1 MSMITVL
8 TGMTDEA
15 DILAGT
21 PGLTVLCGPA
31 DRANLRA
38 LVPPGTQ
45 GLVSFGVCGGLS
57 PQLQVADLV
66 FGTAVANGTV
76 TPRADREWFCTMAG
90 HLIFRHYCAPVY
102 STGQEGGNTP
112 AERHHLFSEYG
123 TWTIDDES
131 LAVATVATEMGL
143 PFAVVRSVSDTYLEP
158 IPAAIANA
166 TNPDGSCNLAAVIA
180 AIEAD
185 PDLLYELA
193 RVALNFELALGAL
206 RGAWWTLQPNF
217 LKT

>member
-1 MSMITVL
+1 MITVL

-15 DILAGT
+15 EILADT

-57 PQLQVADLV
+57 PKLQVHDLV
-66 FGTAVANGTV
+66 FGTAVTNGTV
-76 TPRADREWFCTMAG
+76 TLRADREWFYTMAG
-90 HLIFRHYCAPVY
+90 HLTFPHHGAPVY

-131 LAVATVATEMGL
+131 FAVATVAAELGI
-143 PFAVVRSVSDTYLEP
+143 PFAVVRSVSDDYLEP

-166 TNPDGSCNLAAVIA
+166 TNPDGSCNFKAVLA

-185 PDLLYELA
+185 RDLLFELP
-193 RVALNFELALGAL
+193 RVAINFGRALGTL
-206 RGAWWTLQPNF
+206 IGAWWTLQPNF